1 MEELSIE
8 HCLQVLEDGWVGHL
22 GVVSEG
28 EPYVAPV
35 SYVVLDGLVGFKTG
49 PGRRAEAIRLSPRV
63 CLETS
68 HVDQSTGYWESVVVW
83 GDAREIT
90 DPVATQEVISALISK
105 YRPILGSPLSHGPND
120 VGLGEPDIV
129 IGLPIETITG
139 RTSGSFFHVRDST
152 RPSVT
157 SSSSARSTSALV
169 GRRTEQVTAA
179 IRGESAVRG
188 VGDNGCALCREPL
201 PPKRSG
207 VFARYPRIDDVGDLG
222 LWLLAESQSMTH
234 IGVLTAGG
242 DCPGL
247 NAAIRGVVGRA
258 TAEGHSVFGIE
269 DGWQGLMGGRVRP
282 LGRDD
287 VRGILTRGG
296 TILGTS
302 RTDPYVHGD
311 GLASLMPALT
321 ATGIDSVVV
330 IGGDGSLRTAAR
342 LAEEGLSVVGVPKTI
357 DNDIEGTEVSFGFD
371 TAVQIVTDAIDR
383 LTTTAEAHNRIMV
396 VEVMGR
402 QSGWIAVHAGLAGG
416 AEAILVPEED
426 YDLDDLA
433 QRLLVRHNS
442 GRAYSIVIVAEGVSG
457 PSGGHVTMGIDH
469 VGFERLG
476 GVSAVVAAELEVRT
490 GYETRVMI
498 LGHLQRGGTPSA
510 FDRVLA
516 TRMGIRAAE
525 ATINGDHGTMVA
537 SVGPDVVLV
546 PLSSAV
552 AVPRVV
558 PSRRLAELAWFSV

>member
-1 MEELSIE
+1 
-8 HCLQVLEDGWVGHL
+8 
-22 GVVSEG
+22 
-28 EPYVAPV
+28 
-35 SYVVLDGLVGFKTG
+35 
-49 PGRRAEAIRLSPRV
+49 
-63 CLETS
+63 
-68 HVDQSTGYWESVVVW
+68 
-83 GDAREIT
+83 
-90 DPVATQEVISALISK
+90 
-105 YRPILGSPLSHGPND
+105 
-120 VGLGEPDIV
+120 
-129 IGLPIETITG
+129 
-139 RTSGSFFHVRDST
+139 
-152 RPSVT
+152 
-157 SSSSARSTSALV
+157 
-169 GRRTEQVTAA
+169 
-179 IRGESAVRG
+179 
-188 VGDNGCALCREPL
+188 
-201 PPKRSG
+201 
-207 VFARYPRIDDVGDLG
+207 
-222 LWLLAESQSMTH
+222 
-234 IGVLTAGG
+234 
-242 DCPGL
+242 
-247 NAAIRGVVGRA
+247 
-258 TAEGHSVFGIE
+258 
-269 DGWQGLMGGRVRP
+269 MGGRVRP

-302 RTDPYVHGD
+302 RTDPYEHGV
-311 GLASLMPALT
+311 GLASLLPAL
-321 ATGIDSVVV
+321 AASGIDSVVV

-416 AEAILVPEED
+416 AEAVLVPEEN

-433 QRLLVRHNS
+433 RRLMARHQG
-442 GRAYSIVIVAEGVSG
+442 GRDYSIVIVAEGVPG
-457 PSGGHVTMGIDH
+457 PSGNHVTMGVDQ

-476 GVSAVVAAELEVRT
+476 GVSALIAAGLEART

-525 ATINGDHGTMVA
+525 AVIDGDYGTMVA
-537 SVGPDVVLV
+537 CVGPDLALV

-552 AVPRVV
+552 AVPRLV
-558 PSRRLAELAWFSV
+558 PGNRLAELEWFLA